1 MKKVGIFVHS
11 RWGAARRLADEVAA
25 YLAGQADEVW
35 QTSNWDDSAVP
46 DRIPGSDLLICM
58 GGDGTVLRAART
70 VVPYPV
76 PILGVNMGRLGFLA
90 ELRPDELIERL
101 PDVLE
106 GRCRIEE
113 RTMLQAQVPSWET
126 SHHALNDVV
135 IGRASVGRPIYVDVS
150 IDGSRRAIHR

>member
-1 MKKVGIFVHS
+1 MFVHS

-25 YLAGQADEVW
+25 HLARQSDEVW
-35 QTSNWDDSAVP
+35 QTSNWDDSAVA

-90 ELRPDELIERL
+90 EVRPDELMVCLPNVLAGKYRL
-101 PDVLE
+101 
-106 GRCRIEE
+106 
-113 RTMLQAQVPSWET
+113 
-126 SHHALNDVV
+126 
-135 IGRASVGRPIYVDVS
+135 
-150 IDGSRRAIHR
+150 